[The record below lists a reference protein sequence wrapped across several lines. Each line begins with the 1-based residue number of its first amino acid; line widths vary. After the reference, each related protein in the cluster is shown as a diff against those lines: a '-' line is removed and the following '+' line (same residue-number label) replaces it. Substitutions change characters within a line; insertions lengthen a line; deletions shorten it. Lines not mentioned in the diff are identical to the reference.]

1 MSNVF
6 QFITKKFFICFLA
19 VFYFLV
25 FLLLENSLAGIQAT
39 SEVAKV
45 TKNDCSQTGIC
56 NPSQPLMAFKRDR
69 SYRLLHGKGRRG
81 AGFCPQARSTPPAPD
96 KYLKMK
102 NPLKLDRST
111 VEKGKALFQYEAQ
124 PTACKVCH
132 GSFGNG
138 LGIMPNL
145 NPKPRNFTCKETM
158 EEISD
163 GQMFYIITHGSQG
176 TAMPAFLSLS
186 DEQVWQLITYIRS
199 LSKDKSRLR
208 RRR

>member
-6 QFITKKFFICFLA
+6 QFITKKYFICFFAALYL
-19 VFYFLV
+19 FV
-25 FLLLENSLAGIQAT
+25 FLPVENSIAGIQGT
-39 SEVAKV
+39 SEIAEVL
-45 TKNDCSQTGIC
+45 KNRCSQTGIC
-56 NPSQPLMAFKRDR
+56 NKSQLLLAFRRDR
-69 SYRLLHGKGRRG
+69 SQRLLHGKGRRG

-96 KYLKMK
+96 KFLKMK
-102 NPLKLDRST
+102 NPLKPNRDI

-132 GSFGNG
+132 GSLGNG

-158 EEISD
+158 KEISD

-186 DEQVWQLITYIRS
+186 DEQVWQLITYLRS
-199 LSKDKSRLR
+199 LTKDKSRLR
-208 RRR
+208 RKR